1 MDHNQQKH
9 LQVEPRKYEQFL
21 REKDFA
27 ENSIISYAYAV
38 RVFMER
44 YGAPN
49 RTNLSAYRSYLIENY
64 KPATVNLRILSI
76 NKYLNATGLGKLQLK
91 FIKLPRESF
100 LDRVISKEDYLRFKR
115 SLRKEADQ
123 RWYFIVWFLA
133 ATGARISELTRFKVE
148 HVRTGY
154 VDLYSKGGRMRRLYF
169 PETLQSEA
177 IQWLEKEERQE
188 GYLFLNSRGT
198 PLTPRGIS
206 FRLKIYAK
214 KFEID
219 PDLVHP
225 HAFRHLFAKS
235 FLQKNN
241 NIALLAD
248 LLGHSSIETTRIY
261 LQQSSR
267 EQGKLMNRL
276 VDW

>member
-1 MDHNQQKH
+1 MNS
-9 LQVEPRKYEQFL
+9 RKYEQIL

-27 ENSIISYAYAV
+27 ENSIISYSYAV
-38 RVFMER
+38 RVYLER

-49 RTNLSAYRSYLIENY
+49 RANLSAYRTFLIENY

-76 NKYLNATGLGKLQLK
+76 NKYLATIGLGKLQMK
-91 FIKLPRESF
+91 FIKLPKESF

-115 SLRKEADQ
+115 SLRKEADL

-133 ATGARISELTRFKVE
+133 ATGARISELTQFKVE
-148 HVRTGY
+148 HVQAGF
-154 VDLYSKGGRMRRLYF
+154 VDIYSKGGRMRRLYF
-169 PETLQSEA
+169 PETLQDEA
-177 IQWLEKEERQE
+177 ISWLEQE
-188 GYLFLNSRGT
+188 GRKDGYLFLNNHGNQ
-198 PLTPRGIS
+198 LTPRGIS
-206 FRLKIYAK
+206 FRLKSFAK
-214 KFEID
+214 KYDID

-225 HAFRHLFAKS
+225 HAFRHLFAKN
-235 FLQKNN
+235 FLQKHN

-267 EQGKLMNRL
+267 EQGKMMNRI

>member
-1 MDHNQQKH
+1 MDS
-9 LQVEPRKYEQFL
+9 RKYEQIL

-27 ENSIISYAYAV
+27 ENSIASYSYAV
-38 RVFMER
+38 RVFLER

-49 RTNLSAYRSYLIENY
+49 RARLSAYRSFLIENY

-76 NKYLNATGLGKLQLK
+76 NKYLNAVGLGKLQM
-91 FIKLPRESF
+91 KLVKMNRESF

-115 SLRKEADQ
+115 SLRKEADL
-123 RWYFIVWFLA
+123 RWYFVVWFLA

-148 HVRTGY
+148 HVREGY

-169 PETLQSEA
+169 PETLQAEA
-177 IQWLEKEERQE
+177 LQWLEEAGRGE
-188 GYLFLNSRGT
+188 GYLFLNTRGT

-206 FRLKIYAK
+206 LRLKGFAK
-214 KFEID
+214 KYEID

-225 HAFRHLFAKS
+225 HAFRHLFAKN

-267 EQGKLMNRL
+267 EQGKMMNRI